1 MSANIGPSD
10 SIQKQSILD
19 KRITAIYKKRI
30 TAIHKGTNI
39 MRLVINEKNA
49 DEQQNGPSNERYKGI
64 HKWKCDRHIVAKNAD
79 HPTTK

>member
-1 MSANIGPSD
+1 MTATNIGPSD

-19 KRITAIYKKRI
+19 KRI